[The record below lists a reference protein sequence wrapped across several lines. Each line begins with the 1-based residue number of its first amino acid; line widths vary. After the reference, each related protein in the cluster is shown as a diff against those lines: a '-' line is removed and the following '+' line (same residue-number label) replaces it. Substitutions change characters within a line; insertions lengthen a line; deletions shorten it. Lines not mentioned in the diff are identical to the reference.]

1 MSNDILKLKPQGIWK
16 EFNGILGVPR
26 PSKKEAKMVAY
37 LEKWAKDH
45 KVNYVKE
52 ECGNII
58 LSVPATKGMEDRQT
72 VILQAHMDMVCEKN
86 SDKKHDFEKDPI
98 EPVIKGEWLHAN
110 GTTLGAD
117 DGIGVAAALAVIAD
131 PKVEHGPIE
140 CIFTVDEET
149 GLTGAEKLDPKDFT
163 GRILLNLD
171 SEDEGEIFIG
181 CAGGMDTIVKVWYE
195 LEPAPEDSTA
205 YRITV
210 SGLKGG
216 HSGDDI
222 NKNLANANKLLTR
235 ILWQGT
241 NWFDLA
247 LYDFQGG
254 NLRNAIAREATAV
267 AFVPNDSIE
276 HFLHYVKD
284 MEKHFKQEYQVTEPG
299 LKVTAEVAEVQPDV
313 VIDEMAQYNLLNGLY
328 ACPHGVIAMSQTIP
342 NFVETS
348 TNLASCKKK
357 EGYFFIQTSQR
368 SSIESSKQDI
378 ANMVEAVWS
387 LADADV
393 EHTDGYP
400 GWAPNPDSAILDIAV
415 NCYKKRFK
423 KDPKVRA
430 IHAGL
435 ECGLI
440 GDKIPGMDMISFGP
454 TLRGVHSPD
463 ERCEIK
469 TVQMFWDF
477 MCDILK
483 NAPKAGATKT
493 VVKKAAA
500 KKAVAKKATAEK
512 KATAAKKAPA
522 KKAAA
527 KKAPAKKA
535 AEEKKA
541 PVAKKAPAKKA
552 PAKKAPAHKSQAKKA
567 TASKKAASVQKAA
580 VSRATVKK
588 TAVKKGKK

>member
-1 MSNDILKLKPQGIWK
+1 MSDNILKLKPEGIWK

-37 LEKWAKDH
+37 LEQWAKDH
-45 KVNYVKE
+45 NVKYVKE

-58 LSVPATKGMEDRQT
+58 MSVPATKGMEDRQT

-86 SDKKHDFEKDPI
+86 GDKKHDFEKDPI

-131 PKVEHGPIE
+131 PEVEHGPLE

-149 GLTGAEKLDPKDFT
+149 GLTGAMKLDPKDFT

-181 CAGGMDTIVKVWYE
+181 CAGGMDTIIKVWYE

-235 ILWQGT
+235 ILWQAT
-241 NWFDLA
+241 NWFDLQ

-267 AFVPNDSIE
+267 AFIPNESVGD
-276 HFLHYVKD
+276 FMHYVKD

-313 VIDEMAQYNLLNGLY
+313 VIDEMSQYNLLNGLY

-378 ANMVEAVWS
+378 ADMVEAVWS

-415 NCYKKRFK
+415 NCYKKRFQ

-463 ERCEIK
+463 ERCEIA

-483 NAPKAGATKT
+483 NVPAAESK
-493 VVKKAAA
+493 VKKAATA
-500 KKAVAKKATAEK
+500 DKKAT
-512 KATAAKKAPA
+512 
-522 KKAAA
+522 
-527 KKAPAKKA
+527 
-535 AEEKKA
+535 
-541 PVAKKAPAKKA
+541 AKKAPAKKA
-552 PAKKAPAHKSQAKKA
+552 PAKKAPAKKAPAKKA
-567 TASKKAASVQKAA
+567 AKK
-580 VSRATVKK
+580 
-588 TAVKKGKK
+588 

>member
-1 MSNDILKLKPQGIWK
+1 MSDNILKLKPEGIWK

-37 LEKWAKDH
+37 LEKWAKNH
-45 KVNYVKE
+45 KVKYVKE

-58 LSVPATKGMEDRQT
+58 LTVPATKGMEDRQT

-117 DGIGVAAALAVIAD
+117 DGIGVAAALAVITD
-131 PKVEHGPIE
+131 PKVEHGPLE

-149 GLTGAEKLDPKDFT
+149 GLTGAEKLDPKNIK

-171 SEDEGEIFIG
+171 NEDEGHICVG
-181 CAGGMDTIVKVWYE
+181 CAGGMDTIIKVWYE

-241 NWFDLA
+241 NWFDLQ

-267 AFVPNDSIE
+267 AFIPNDSVDD
-276 HFLHYVKD
+276 FLHYVKD
-284 MEKHFKQEYQVTEPG
+284 MEKNFKQEYQVTEPT

-313 VIDEMAQYNLLNGLY
+313 VIDEMSQYDLLNGLY

-387 LADADV
+387 LANADV

-400 GWAPNPDSAILDIAV
+400 GWAPNPNSPILDIAV

-423 KDPKVRA
+423 KDPLVRA

-463 ERCEIK
+463 ERCEIA

-483 NAPKAGATKT
+483 NVPTAEAPKA
-493 VVKKAAA
+493 KKAAA
-500 KKAVAKKATAEK
+500 E
-512 KATAAKKAPA
+512 KKAPA
-522 KKAAA
+522 KKT
-527 KKAPAKKA
+527 KK
-535 AEEKKA
+535 
-541 PVAKKAPAKKA
+541 
-552 PAKKAPAHKSQAKKA
+552 
-567 TASKKAASVQKAA
+567 
-580 VSRATVKK
+580 
-588 TAVKKGKK
+588 

>member
-1 MSNDILKLKPQGIWK
+1 MSDNILKLKPEGIWK

-37 LEKWAKDH
+37 LEKWAKEH
-45 KVNYVKE
+45 KVKYVKE

-58 LSVPATKGMEDRQT
+58 MSVPATKGMEDRQT

-131 PKVEHGPIE
+131 PKVEHGPLE

-149 GLTGAEKLDPKDFT
+149 GLTGAMKLDPKDFT

-181 CAGGMDTIVKVWYE
+181 CAGGMDTIIKVWYE

-205 YRITV
+205 YRVTV

-267 AFVPNDSIE
+267 VFIPNDCTDD
-276 HFLHYVKD
+276 FLHYVRD
-284 MEKHFKQEYQVTEPG
+284 MENHFKREYQVTEPG
-299 LKVTAEVAEVQPDV
+299 LKVTAEVEEVQPDV
-313 VIDEMAQYNLLNGLY
+313 VIDEMSQYDLLNGLN

-357 EGYFFIQTSQR
+357 EGYFLIQTSQR

-378 ANMVEAVWS
+378 ADMVEAVWS

-400 GWAPNPDSAILDIAV
+400 GWTPNPNSVILDVAV
-415 NCYKKRFK
+415 NCYKKRFN

-463 ERCEIK
+463 ERCEIA

-483 NAPKAGATKT
+483 DVPKIGETKAKAP
-493 VVKKAAA
+493 KKAAA
-500 KKAVAKKATAEK
+500 KKATEKKAPAKKAT
-512 KATAAKKAPA
+512 AKKAPA

-527 KKAPAKKA
+527 
-535 AEEKKA
+535 EEATTEKEAKKA
-541 PVAKKAPAKKA
+541 PVKKAPL
-552 PAKKAPAHKSQAKKA
+552 HKSQAKKA
-567 TASKKAASVQKAA
+567 TGDKKTASVQKAS
-580 VSRATVKK
+580 VNRATNKQNAAKK
-588 TAVKKGKK
+588 SPANKAAKR